1 MLVSMLLTDCV
12 LSCIF
17 SDKLDTCD
25 LLFDQLVIFFFFFTI
40 RIMVGSI
47 SPVKGKFNVKM
58 LEFYQNCAIPNSAHS
73 LTIYIEISLTKK
85 VMLRSCQQL
94 ALLVSIT

>member
-1 MLVSMLLTDCV
+1 M
-12 LSCIF
+12 
-17 SDKLDTCD
+17 
-25 LLFDQLVIFFFFFTI
+25 
-40 RIMVGSI
+40 GSI
-47 SPVKGKFNVKM
+47 SSVKVKFNVKM
-58 LEFYQNCAIPNSAHS
+58 LEFYKNYAIPNSAHS